1 MSQQEVRQLLAIK
14 MKEFRER
21 AGFTVKEAGDALG
34 KSEKTISA
42 WEHGRGQPDAD
53 KLLEMCKLYRIND
66 MNVFYGVTSPAA
78 KPIFDTQIFARRT
91 PRLNEAAM
99 AAAKVLIDYH
109 VAAAPVNP
117 IQILKSMPDVFVVT
131 FTEMADGQRIA
142 QDSSPSLFGSNSQDA
157 VSYSLG
163 GNGSLRVVAYNQRM
177 PYYIVQMAVARELG
191 HIVLGHDSAR
201 HDEADVTEALYF
213 ARHLLCPRPLVRA
226 LMDKQIPLSVEA
238 LGNLTGCY
246 GRTLAGMRSMPGAVV
261 PASMNRRVRA
271 QFALYVDTIID
282 HYAAIEP
289 GDDFVPA
296 EFGSYLDN
304 YEE

>member
-1 MSQQEVRQLLAIK
+1 MKFRIKEARELRGMSQKDLAK
-14 MKEFRER
+14 R
-21 AGFTVKEAGDALG
+21 LN
-34 KSEKTISA
+34 ISA
-42 WEHGRGQPDAD
+42 ATLSGYETGAHDPKSDMLSLIAD
-53 KLLEMCKLYRIND
+53 ICHVTTDYLLDRQSDVRLASS
-66 MNVFYGVTSPAA
+66 GSL
-78 KPIFDTQIFARRT
+78 FDLQIFSRA

-99 AAAKVLIDYH
+99 AAAKVLIDHH

-117 IQILKSMPDVFVVT
+117 IQILTSMPDVFVVT

-191 HIVLGHDSAR
+191 HIVLGHDSAQR
-201 HDEADVTEALYF
+201 DDVDITEALYF
-213 ARHLLCPRPLVRA
+213 ARHLLCPRPLIRA
-226 LMDKQIPLSVEA
+226 LKDKDIPLSVEA

-246 GRTLAGMRSMPGAVV
+246 GRALAGMRSMPGAVV
-261 PASMNRRVRA
+261 PASMNRRIRA

-282 HYAAIEP
+282 HCAAIEP
-289 GDDFVPA
+289 NDSFIPA
-296 EFGSYLDN
+296 DFGSYLDN

>member
-1 MSQQEVRQLLAIK
+1 MKFRIKEARELCGMSQKDLAK
-14 MKEFRER
+14 RL
-21 AGFTVKEAGDALG
+21 D
-34 KSEKTISA
+34 ISA
-42 WEHGRGQPDAD
+42 ATLSGYETGAHDPKSDMLSLIAD
-53 KLLEMCKLYRIND
+53 ICHVTTDYLLDRKTDVRSL
-66 MNVFYGVTSPAA
+66 AA
-78 KPIFDTQIFARRT
+78 KPIFETQIFARRT